1 MIFHQALAFRLEV
14 LFDLFPGDAAK
25 CGVVNIETDVIKL
38 VEVTE
43 NSHLGE
49 LGDSGDED
57 ESQPLVGTFQHGVE
71 GGKRVAEGTLQ
82 VLVLKT
88 VEQRLVVLVDQDDNT
103 PPGFLVRSL
112 DDFHESPGVGDALA
126 SGSVRFFPS
135 PELEFEHVM

>member
-1 MIFHQALAFRLEV
+1 MAFHQLLDFRFERGL
-14 LFDLFPGDAAK
+14 DLFECYAAEG
-25 CGVVNIETDVIKL
+25 GVRSGETDVNQL